1 MKKKLINKMT
11 ITIAILVMT
20 IFAILVFFFKTTI
33 HAGIEYYMHTEKY
46 DAFATYYAEKY
57 KMGDTEDIKEYHD
70 GLWTC
75 VYYDECGRMKLL
87 IKISETDLHNEQGD
101 YRVLFLEYIEDE
113 YSDQSDNTT
122 KIPFTDNWYSHV
134 YVGPIG

>member
-1 MKKKLINKMT
+1 MI
-11 ITIAILVMT
+11 IAFFI
-20 IFAILVFFFKTTI
+20 FFFQKKIT
-33 HAGIEYYMHTEKY
+33 AAIEYYMHTEKY
-46 DAFATYYAEKY
+46 DDIATYYTEKY
-57 KMGDTEDIKEYHD
+57 KTGDTEDVKEYYD

-87 IKISETDLHNEQGD
+87 IKIKETDLHNEQGD
-101 YRVLFLEYIEDE
+101 YRILFLEYIDGE
-113 YSDQSDNTT
+113 YSDQIDDIT

>member
-1 MKKKLINKMT
+1 MKRKSLRKMMLIMLLLALT
-11 ITIAILVMT
+11 PVAI
-20 IFAILVFFFKTTI
+20 FVFLFKTTI
-33 HAGIEYYMHTEKY
+33 TAGIEYYTHTEKY
-46 DAFATYYAEKY
+46 DAIAAYYKT
-57 KMGDTEDIKEYHD
+57 GDTKEIKEYHD

-75 VYYDECGRMKLL
+75 VYYDEYGRMKLH

-101 YRVLFLEYIEDE
+101 YRVISLEYIEDH
-113 YSDQSDNTT
+113 YSGQTSNTT